1 MAFTKT
7 LFLSLLAVLSVNTI
21 AIAPIH
27 AVGVGETWNH
37 YPSTSNAQWDAITFG
52 SVLKTV
58 FRA

>member
-1 MAFTKT
+1 MAFSKT

-37 YPSTSNAQWDAITFG
+37 YPPTSNAQWDAITFG